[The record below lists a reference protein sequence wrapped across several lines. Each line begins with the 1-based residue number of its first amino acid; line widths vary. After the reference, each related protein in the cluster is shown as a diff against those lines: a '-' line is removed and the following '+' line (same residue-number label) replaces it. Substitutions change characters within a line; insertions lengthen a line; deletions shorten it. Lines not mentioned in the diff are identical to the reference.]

1 MVRKFEKNT
10 LFCNSQITNYVKRH
24 NGMRPLDVVVLLKVI
39 ALGERDWLKKDLAG
53 WLQISA
59 SEVSESMNRSEIA
72 GLIDVTH
79 HSVMRRSLLE
89 FLQFGLRYVFP
100 QRPGALVV
108 GMPTA
113 HSAPVIA
120 DSFVSAEAYVW
131 PDAYG
136 NVRGQA
142 IEPLYTTVPQACR
155 QDAALYDLL
164 ALTDVLRVGRTRET
178 ILAKTLLQ
186 DHLLL

>member
-1 MVRKFEKNT
+1 
-10 LFCNSQITNYVKRH
+10 
-24 NGMRPLDVVVLLKVI
+24 MRPLDVMVLLKVI
-39 ALGERDWLKKDLAG
+39 ALGERDWLKKDLAE

-59 SEVSESMNRSEIA
+59 SEVSESLNRSEIA
-72 GLIDVTH
+72 GLVDTTH
-79 HSVMRRSLLE
+79 RAVMRQSLLD

-113 HSAPVIA
+113 HSAPVVA
-120 DSFVSAEAYVW
+120 ESFVSTEAYVW
-131 PDAYG
+131 PDACG
-136 NVRGQA
+136 TVRGQA

-164 ALTDVLRVGRTRET
+164 ALVDVLRVGRAREM
-178 ILAKTLLQ
+178 IIAKTLLQ
-186 DHLLL
+186 DRLSL